1 MLIDKETLLATT
13 VALDL
18 ETVRPGPGQ
27 PIKMFADL
35 DADGDLVIT
44 HGATST
50 PITALMTVACVGV
63 TEFFL
68 PSTVLQYIASTFT
81 GNVGV
86 VMDVQTNE

>member
-1 MLIDKETLLATT
+1 MLIDNETLLATT

-18 ETVRPGPGQ
+18 EALRPGPGQ

-44 HGATST
+44 HGATVT
-50 PITALMTVACVGV
+50 AATALMTVACAGI
-63 TEFFL
+63 TEFHL
-68 PSTVLQYIASTFT
+68 PSSTLRWIKATFT
-81 GNVGV
+81 GNVGI